1 MIDGS
6 HEDVPL
12 SLPEAKT
19 RPWRGQL
26 HSSSDS
32 SAARRII
39 MYGQNHPT
47 QPPSSPPWATNVG
60 YLPAQVHPQSTI
72 PKPPPTPFL
81 HSVPLPNDNGLP
93 YGSVVAPLPPRD
105 IFPID
110 LTSAIDFHHLSR
122 SVEDYV
128 VPAQTPIYIRPT
140 TGGPYFFQLNTGP
153 SARRVFSVL
162 HDLQTL
168 VGAPLSLHDFRTGL
182 SLKLSAQRAVRQY
195 FVDRNR
201 SGMHREAA
209 RVWRSFLKG
218 RDLVNGPVGA
228 DLLRGH
234 IFMWGFTQD
243 NEGNW
248 IIHVDLP
255 RRL

>member
-6 HEDVPL
+6 HEDPPL
-12 SLPEAKT
+12 SFPEVKT
-19 RPWRGQL
+19 RLWQGQF
-26 HSSSDS
+26 HSSSES
-32 SAARRII
+32 SAANRTI
-39 MYGQNHPT
+39 MHGQHNPT
-47 QPPSSPPWATNVG
+47 QPPSSPPWATNAG
-60 YLPAQVHPQSTI
+60 YLPAQVHPQRLQF
-72 PKPPPTPFL
+72 PPPTPFL
-81 HSVPLPNDNGLP
+81 HTVSLPDVNGLP
-93 YGSVVAPLPPRD
+93 YGPVVAPLPPRD
-105 IFPID
+105 VFPVD

-122 SVEDYV
+122 SVEDYLI
-128 VPAQTPIYIRPT
+128 PAQTPIYIRPT
-140 TGGPYFFQLNTGP
+140 TGGPYLFQLNTGP
-153 SARRVFSVL
+153 SARRVFSIL

-168 VGAPLSLHDFRTGL
+168 IGTPLSLHDFRAGL

-195 FVDRNR
+195 FVDRTR
-201 SGMHREAA
+201 SGVHLEGA

-218 RDLVNGPVGA
+218 RDLVDGPVGT

-255 RRL
+255 RVL